1 MNRRKVEET
10 IDRWIGL
17 ANEYANGKNQRAAE
31 QAKNWLFGASTILL
45 DLGDETLLEMSNKA
59 FEASLNEHVRNRTLG
74 AGPGDNLGISGVD
87 SQRENLPTDV
97 EEKS

>member
-1 MNRRKVEET
+1 MNRRQVEET
-10 IDRWIGL
+10 IDRWIAL

-31 QAKNWLFGASTILL
+31 QVKNWLFGVSTILL

-74 AGPGDNLGISGVD
+74 AGRGDDMGIGCVD
-87 SQRENLPTDV
+87 SKREGLADG
-97 EEKS
+97 EAGR